1 MLEALLLEDVL
12 LHVVDPLNGDKE
24 KKVKML
30 NKIRSEQCS
39 CSQPAQGSDS
49 SAIFLALLRLCAF
62 PACKAPVSCLHNLR
76 NKGLM
81 PFAQFCPQFAFL
93 KWQGLFLNFG
103 T

>member
-39 CSQPAQGSDS
+39 CSQPAQGSMIS
-49 SAIFLALLRLCAF
+49 LRFSLLSCISVHFLPIKPL
-62 PACKAPVSCLHNLR
+62 
-76 NKGLM
+76 
-81 PFAQFCPQFAFL
+81 
-93 KWQGLFLNFG
+93 
-103 T
+103 